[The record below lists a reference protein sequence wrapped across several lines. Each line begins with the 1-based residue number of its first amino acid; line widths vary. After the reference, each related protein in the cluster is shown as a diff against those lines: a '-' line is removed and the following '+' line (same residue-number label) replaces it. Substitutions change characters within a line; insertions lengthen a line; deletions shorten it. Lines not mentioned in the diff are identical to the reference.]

1 MEIIGR
7 SDKVDFPDLYLEDL
21 AVKIDT
27 GAYTSSIHC
36 HDIKEIEIKGIK
48 YLHFKTLDP
57 AYLKY
62 QNQVIKVK
70 EYTEKNIRSS
80 FGEVEKRFII
90 KTQVIL
96 FNKKYPIEL
105 SLTNRSEMKFPVL
118 IGRKFLNKKFMVDT
132 SKKDESF
139 LLKNNLTQ

>member
-48 YLHFKTLDP
+48 FLHFKTLDP
-57 AYLKY
+57 GYLKY
-62 QNQVIKVK
+62 QNKVIEVK
-70 EYTEKNIRSS
+70 EYTEKNIKSS

-105 SLTNRSEMKFPVL
+105 SLSNRSEMKFPVL

-139 LLKNNLTQ
+139 HLKNNLTE